1 MLLISIP
8 KAQQK
13 LAANIKALRLAQGL
27 TQEGLAE
34 RADLS
39 LPTLRK
45 FEQKGV
51 LSLLSFIKLCM
62 ALGCLEK
69 ILEATTSSQPPFS
82 SIDDVLKGQKATTPK
97 RGWKK

>member
-13 LAANIKALRLAQGL
+13 LAANIKALRLAHGL

-34 RADLS
+34 RADVS

-51 LSLLSFIKLCM
+51 LSLLSFTKLCM

-69 ILEATTSSQPPFS
+69 VLEATTSSQPQFS